1 MFYKNNGN
9 DIKTL
14 ELKIS
19 NEIQVVEDEIIY
31 KRLFE
36 ISIENFTIEQLI
48 DEYSLHTFE
57 YERELII
64 KKLEELNFDTTN
76 LIFI

>member
-1 MFYKNNGN
+1 MFYKNNNN

-19 NEIQVVEDEIIY
+19 NEIQAAEDEIIY

-36 ISIENFTIEQLI
+36 LSIENSTIEQLI
-48 DEYSLHTFE
+48 DEYTSHTFE
-57 YERELII
+57 YEGELII

>member
-1 MFYKNNGN
+1 MFYKNYGN

-19 NEIQVVEDEIIY
+19 NEIQAVEDEIIY

>member
-1 MFYKNNGN
+1 MFYKNYSN

-19 NEIQVVEDEIIY
+19 NEIQAAEDEIIY
-31 KRLFE
+31 KMLFE
-36 ISIENFTIEQLI
+36 ISIENSTIEQLI
-48 DEYSLHTFE
+48 DEYVSHTFE

>member
-1 MFYKNNGN
+1 MFYKNYGN

-14 ELKIS
+14 ELKVS
-19 NEIQVVEDEIIY
+19 NEIQAAEDEIIY

-36 ISIENFTIEQLI
+36 ISIENFTIDQLI
-48 DEYSLHTFE
+48 DEYTSCTFE